1 MFVIFTYIYFIFQI
15 VDDFISDIIVVY
27 KINLTVLFNKS
38 TATVVK
44 ALLNFLECL

>member
-38 TATVVK
+38 TATVAK
-44 ALLNFLECL
+44 ALLNLLECL